1 MTTTVAIHAFLRDAH
16 VPYSVL
22 PHKRA
27 CTARAEA
34 AATHVPGRDWAKVVE
49 CFVDGEP
56 IQAVVPA
63 TCTVNLARLLELTG
77 GSQIR
82 LADESEMLRLFPGCE
97 AGAMP
102 PFGGLYG
109 QRVFVDVALASE
121 PHIFF
126 SAGTHSEA
134 IRMRWA
140 DFAATVRPIVGS
152 FADTPDDRMSGALVY
167 VE

>member
-1 MTTTVAIHAFLRDAH
+1 MTTTMAIHAFLRDSH

-27 CTARAEA
+27 WTAQAEA
-34 AATHVPGRDWAKVVE
+34 AATHVPERDWAKVVV

-77 GSQIR
+77 GFQVR
-82 LADESEMLRLFPGCE
+82 VAEETEMQRLFPGCE

-109 QRVFVDVALASE
+109 QRVFVDVALAAE

-126 SAGTHSEA
+126 SAGTHTEA
-134 IRMRWA
+134 IRMRWS

-152 FADTPDDRMSGALVY
+152 FADHGAPDAERLV
-167 VE
+167 

>member
-1 MTTTVAIHAFLRDAH
+1 
-16 VPYSVL
+16 VL

-27 CTARAEA
+27 GTAHEEA
-34 AATHVPGRDWAKVVE
+34 AAAHVPGRDWAKVVE

-63 TCTVNLARLLELTG
+63 TRTVNLARLLELAG
-77 GSQIR
+77 GMQIR
-82 LADESEMLRLFPGCE
+82 LADEAELLHLFPGCE
-97 AGAMP
+97 PGAMP
-102 PFGGLYG
+102 PLGGLYG

-121 PHIFF
+121 PHVFF
-126 SAGTHSEA
+126 AAGTHTEA

-140 DFAATVRPIVGS
+140 DFAAAVRPIVGS
-152 FADTPDDRMSGALVY
+152 FADTRDREATSALLY

>member
-1 MTTTVAIHAFLRDAH
+1 MTTAVTIHAFLRDAH

-27 CTARAEA
+27 GTAQAEA
-34 AATHVPGRDWAKVVE
+34 AATHVPTRDWAKVVE

-63 TCTVNLARLLELTG
+63 TRTVNLSRLLDLSG
-77 GSQIR
+77 GAQIR

-121 PHIFF
+121 SHIFF
-126 SAGTHSEA
+126 CAGTHTEA
-134 IRMRWA
+134 IRMKWA
-140 DFAATVRPIVGS
+140 DFASTVRPIVGS
-152 FADTPDDRMSGALVY
+152 FADLPDAFEVRVRA
-167 VE
+167 E

>member
-1 MTTTVAIHAFLRDAH
+1 MTTTMAIHAFLRDSH

-27 CTARAEA
+27 WTAQAEA
-34 AATHVPGRDWAKVVE
+34 AATHVPGRDWAKVVV

-63 TCTVNLARLLELTG
+63 TRTVNLARLLELTG
-77 GSQIR
+77 GFQVR
-82 LADESEMLRLFPGCE
+82 VAEETEMQRLFPGCE

-109 QRVFVDVALASE
+109 QRVFVDVALAAE

-126 SAGTHSEA
+126 SAGTHTEV
-134 IRMRWA
+134 IRMRWS

-152 FADTPDDRMSGALVY
+152 FADDGPPDAERLV
-167 VE
+167 

>member
-27 CTARAEA
+27 LTARAEA
-34 AATHVPGRDWAKVVE
+34 AAAHVPGHDWAKVVE

-63 TCTVNLARLLELTG
+63 TCTVNLAHLLDLAG
-77 GSQIR
+77 GRQIR
-82 LADESEMLRLFPGCE
+82 LADEPEMLRLFPGCE
-97 AGAMP
+97 TGAMP

-109 QRVFVDVALASE
+109 QRVFVDVSLASE
-121 PHIFF
+121 PHIYF
-126 SAGTHSEA
+126 SAGTHTEA
-134 IRMRWA
+134 IRMRWS
-140 DFAATVRPIVGS
+140 DFSATVRPIVGR
-152 FADTPDDRMSGALVY
+152 FADVPDDRLTAQLVQ
-167 VE
+167 VD

>member
-1 MTTTVAIHAFLRDAH
+1 MTTTMAIHAFLRDAH

-22 PHKRA
+22 PHRHA
-27 CTARAEA
+27 CTAQAEA
-34 AATHVPGRDWAKVVE
+34 AATHVPARDWAKVVE

-56 IQAVVPA
+56 VQAVVPA
-63 TCTVNLARLLELTG
+63 TCTVNLARLLELAG
-77 GSQIR
+77 GRHVR
-82 LADESEMLRLFPGCE
+82 LAEEPELRRLFPGCE

-109 QRVFVDVALASE
+109 QRVFVDVALAAE

-126 SAGTHSEA
+126 CAGTHREA

-140 DFAATVRPIVGS
+140 DFAATVRPIVGR
-152 FADTPDDRMSGALVY
+152 FADATDPDVIAVRCD
-167 VE
+167 

>member
-1 MTTTVAIHAFLRDAH
+1 MTTAVAIHAFLRDAH

-27 CTARAEA
+27 GTAETEA
-34 AATHVPGRDWAKVVE
+34 AASHVPPRDWAKVVE

-63 TCTVNLARLLELTG
+63 TRTVNLPRLLELASG
-77 GSQIR
+77 RQIR

-109 QRVFVDVALASE
+109 QRVFVDIALASE
-121 PHIFF
+121 PHIYFC
-126 SAGTHSEA
+126 AGTHTEA

-152 FADTPDDRMSGALVY
+152 FAEMPDVFDASVY
-167 VE
+167 VD

>member
-27 CTARAEA
+27 STARAEA
-34 AATHVPGRDWAKVVE
+34 AATHVPGQDWAKVVE

-56 IQAVVPA
+56 VQAVVPA

-77 GSQIR
+77 GRQIR
-82 LADESEMLRLFPGCE
+82 LADEAEMLRLFPGCE
-97 AGAMP
+97 TGAMP

-109 QRVFVDVALASE
+109 QRVFVDVSLASE

-126 SAGTHSEA
+126 SAGTHTEA
-134 IRMRWA
+134 IRMRWS
-140 DFAATVRPIVGS
+140 DFSATVRPIVGR
-152 FADTPDDRMSGALVY
+152 FADVSDDGLSAALVY

>member
-22 PHKRA
+22 PHRRA
-27 CTARAEA
+27 CTAQAEA
-34 AATHVPGRDWAKVVE
+34 AATHVAGWDWAKVVE

-77 GSQIR
+77 GAQIR

-97 AGAMP
+97 TGAMP

-121 PHIFF
+121 PHIVF
-126 SAGTHSEA
+126 SAGTHTEA

-140 DFAATVRPIVGS
+140 DFAATVRPIVGR
-152 FADTPDDRMSGALVY
+152 FANGADDRMDTALVY